1 MPPLPALPQH
11 HESGLARSSTCC
23 SKSGAPF
30 RCSPRHAA
38 HPSPLSARPQSCI
51 PILTHLLCSPSQAA
65 EALLL
70 PILREVGL
78 DGSIAPT
85 EKGRRAVFMAKKRAW
100 IERLA
105 TTRGFSAIGEL
116 AIALIKSAHAH
127 SGCPAAASQTRGDAD
142 PPFGARHP
150 VAHARRGTAGTA
162 IAATR
167 YARSNRGRRTGVR
180 ERAAMPLPACA
191 AAGVRVGPG
200 TGAPEGTADATPTG
214 GELAVRR
221 LSAFL

>member
-1 MPPLPALPQH
+1 MLGGSARSEPLAERNALPP
-11 HESGLARSSTCC
+11 A
-23 SKSGAPF
+23 
-30 RCSPRHAA
+30 
-38 HPSPLSARPQSCI
+38 
-51 PILTHLLCSPSQAA
+51 AA

-200 TGAPEGTADATPTG
+200 TGAPDRGRHAHGRGTCRA
-214 GELAVRR
+214 AVER
-221 LSAFL
+221 LPLIKRKRFSSGSRSAHNSTS